1 MRHVASLTFAAAALF
16 AAAGS
21 ASAQYY
27 SGPGFSVQIGPRYD
41 DDYRYR
47 YRHHHHHRY
56 YDDYAREER
65 HYRPRH
71 GRCPPHYTVQD
82 GVCKPYRGY

>member
-1 MRHVASLTFAAAALF
+1 MRHVALLTLAAATLF

-41 DDYRYR
+41 DDYQ
-47 YRHHHHHRY
+47 YRHRHHHRY
-56 YDDYAREER
+56 YSDYAREER
-65 HYRPRH
+65 HYRRR
-71 GRCPPHYTVQD
+71 GNGCPPHYTVQD